1 MAIWGSKATQFT
13 LPEDPNMEDR
23 PTIVLF
29 TGCLVKYFN
38 GISFSNPI
46 IFDKFINQYNICI
59 TK

>member
-1 MAIWGSKATQFT
+1 MAIWGSKATQFS
-13 LPEDPNMEDR
+13 LPQDPNMEDR

-46 IFDKFINQYNICI
+46 IFIKFICQYNICI